1 MSQVVVNIAHLYKSY
16 GTFQAVKDFNL
27 QVAMG
32 SCCAILGPNGAGKT
46 TAVKTFYGKAEADRR
61 PETRMEILGHDPR
74 RELLAVKVLV
84 GIVSQENNLD
94 SELNVQQNLDIY
106 ALFCGIPRRQARR
119 RIDEL
124 LEFME
129 LKDRHTAQ
137 VRELSGG
144 MKRRL
149 TIARAL
155 LNNPRLL
162 ILDEPTTGLDL
173 QVRQLI
179 WDRLRHL
186 MQQEVTVLVTTHYME
201 EASQLADNI
210 VIMNEGK
217 KILEGSA
224 QRLIQ
229 KHLKKYVMELAQP
242 LPLKE
247 QQQIDIRYEQSGKR
261 HLYYCISEEQLHTL
275 AVANGIHQYSIRESN
290 LEDLFLHSTGR
301 SLRLGQ

>member
-1 MSQVVVNIAHLYKSY
+1 MSQLAVDIAHLYKSY
-16 GTFQAVKDFNL
+16 GTLRAVKDFNL
-27 QVAMG
+27 QVTTG
-32 SCCAILGPNGAGKT
+32 TCCAILGPNGAGKT
-46 TAVKTFYGKAEADRR
+46 TVVKTFYGKAEADRR
-61 PETRMEILGHDPR
+61 PETRLKILGHDPR
-74 RELLAVKVLV
+74 QELLAVKVLV

-149 TIARAL
+149 TMARAL
-155 LNNPRLL
+155 LNNPRML

-186 MQQEVTVLVTTHYME
+186 MHEGVTILVTTHYME
-201 EASQLADNI
+201 EAYQLADNI
-210 VIMNEGK
+210 VIMNEGA
-217 KILEGSA
+217 KILEGAS
-224 QRLIQ
+224 QQLIQ
-229 KHLKKYVMELAQP
+229 KHLEKYVMEIAQP
-242 LPLKE
+242 LSLE
-247 QQQIDIRYEQSGKR
+247 SVNIRYEQSGER
-261 HLYYCISEEQLHTL
+261 HLYYCASEEQLRIL
-275 AVANGIHQYSIRESN
+275 AVTNDVHQYYIRESN

-301 SLRLGQ
+301 SLRVGQ